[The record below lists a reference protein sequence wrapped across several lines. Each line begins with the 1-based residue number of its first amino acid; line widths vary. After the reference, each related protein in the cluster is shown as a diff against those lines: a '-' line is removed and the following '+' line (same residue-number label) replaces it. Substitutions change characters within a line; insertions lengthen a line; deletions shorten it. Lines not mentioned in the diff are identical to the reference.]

1 MQIRHIIIVG
11 MAGTMDRSDFSSHRV
26 LILGGKTHTIG
37 ILRSILGIAGVTQI
51 IHVEETLRA
60 LELLSM
66 EHFTAVFCDQLAD
79 GVDGMSF
86 PTAAR
91 RREGMLN
98 PMIPIFVLQDR
109 ARRSDVERARDL
121 GVTDILTTP
130 LSPRTLV
137 TKLQAAI
144 SAPRSFIVAP
154 EFFGPDR
161 RAKRDAY
168 NGSER
173 RTRKPK
179 KARVD
184 LTHV

>member
-1 MQIRHIIIVG
+1 

-98 PMIPIFVLQDR
+98 PMIPIFALR
-109 ARRSDVERARDL
+109 EAARRKDVEQARDT
-121 GVTDILTTP
+121 GVTDVLTTP
-130 LSPRTLV
+130 ISPKTIMS
-137 TKLQAAI
+137 KLQAALT
-144 SAPRSFIVAP
+144 APRPFIVAN

-161 RAKRDAY
+161 RARARAPYYGAD
-168 NGSER
+168 R
-173 RTRKPK
+173 RTRVAK
-179 KARVD
+179 KAKID
-184 LTHV
+184 FTLI